1 MPHVWKL
8 KLYLDKKFSQASRNQ
23 CPTCS
28 NRKVIKGEMNNLIR
42 VVAIDDNQLIITQLE
57 LLLKQVAQDVDYYG
71 FTAGRSALDSGLC
84 DSASVIFL
92 DLNMPEIDGIE
103 LLRIFA
109 DAKLTTPI
117 VLLSGEDKDVLET
130 ASNLG
135 TMHNL
140 NIISNIDKPVSL
152 ARLTTLLECLDQHH
166 RQSPALPEK
175 SYNASDIRVGLDRQQ
190 FKAHYQPKVSL
201 ESLNVIGMEIL
212 ARWYHPFDGLVPPSD
227 FIPQLERAGFSAEL
241 SLQLLAQTLTLYHDH
256 YEQVKS
262 LSFSLNLSAGALY
275 DIELPNKLA
284 TLCEQYSVPRK
295 QIILE
300 ITESQLLDNIPRT
313 LEVLLRFRLKGFP
326 LSIDDFGTGFS
337 SFTQLNQV
345 PFSEL
350 KIDRSFVH
358 NCDSDSKK
366 QAIVSATSDLAKKL
380 SLKTVA
386 EGIEHVGEL
395 NYLRLCGIDVAQG
408 FLFAKPLAAD
418 VLLNWLTHNL
428 DKPLLEWGT

>member
-1 MPHVWKL
+1 
-8 KLYLDKKFSQASRNQ
+8 
-23 CPTCS
+23 
-28 NRKVIKGEMNNLIR
+28 MNNLIR
-42 VVAIDDNQLIITQLE
+42 VIAIDDNQLIITQLE
-57 LLLKQVAQDVDYYG
+57 LLLQQVARDVDYHG
-71 FTAGRSALDSGLC
+71 FTAGRHALDSGLC
-84 DSASVIFL
+84 DSASLIFL

-152 ARLTTLLECLDQHH
+152 PRLKALLECLDQHH
-166 RQSPALPEK
+166 RASPILPDK
-175 SYNASDIRVGLDRQQ
+175 HYNASDIRIGLDRQQ

-201 ESLNVIGMEIL
+201 ESLSVIGMEIL
-212 ARWYHPFDGLVPPSD
+212 ARWYHPFDGIISPGE
-227 FIPQLERAGFSAEL
+227 FIPQLERAGHSAEL
-241 SLQLLAQTLTLYHDH
+241 SLQLLTQTLVLYNKH
-256 YEQVKS
+256 YERVKS
-262 LSFSLNLSAGALY
+262 LNFSLNLSAGALY

-284 TLCEQYSVPRK
+284 TLCDQHSVPRK

-300 ITESQLLDNIPRT
+300 ITESQLLDNLPRT
-313 LEVLLRFRLKGFP
+313 LEVLLRFRLKGFA

-350 KIDRSFVH
+350 KIDRSFVQ
-358 NCDSDSKK
+358 NCDTDSKK

-386 EGIEHVGEL
+386 EGIEHAGEL
-395 NYLRLCGIDVAQG
+395 NYLRMCGIDVAQG
-408 FLFAKPLAAD
+408 FLFAKPLATDA
-418 VLLNWLTHNL
+418 LLNWLEHHLN
-428 DKPLLEWGT
+428 KPLAEWGT

>member
-1 MPHVWKL
+1 
-8 KLYLDKKFSQASRNQ
+8 
-23 CPTCS
+23 
-28 NRKVIKGEMNNLIR
+28 MNNLIR
-42 VVAIDDNQLIITQLE
+42 VIAIDDNQLIITQLE
-57 LLLKQVAQDVDYYG
+57 LLLKQVAQDVDYHG

-84 DSASVIFL
+84 DSASLIFL

-109 DAKLTTPI
+109 DAKLITPI

-140 NIISNIDKPVSL
+140 NIISSIDKPVSL

-166 RQSPALPEK
+166 RHSPAQPEK
-175 SYNASDIRVGLDRQQ
+175 SYNASDIRIGLDRQQ

-212 ARWYHPFDGLVPPSD
+212 ARWYHPFDGLVPPGD

-241 SLQLLAQTLTLYHDH
+241 SLQLLAQTLTLYREH

-275 DIELPNKLA
+275 DIDLPNKLA
-284 TLCEQYSVPRK
+284 NLCEQYSVPRK

-300 ITESQLLDNIPRT
+300 ITESQLLDNLPRT

-350 KIDRSFVH
+350 KIDRSFVQ
-358 NCDSDSKK
+358 NCDTDSKK

-386 EGIEHVGEL
+386 EGVEQVGEL
-395 NYLRLCGIDVAQG
+395 NYLRQCGIDVAQG
-408 FLFAKPLAAD
+408 FLFAKPLAANA
-418 VLLNWLTHNL
+418 LLNWLEHNL